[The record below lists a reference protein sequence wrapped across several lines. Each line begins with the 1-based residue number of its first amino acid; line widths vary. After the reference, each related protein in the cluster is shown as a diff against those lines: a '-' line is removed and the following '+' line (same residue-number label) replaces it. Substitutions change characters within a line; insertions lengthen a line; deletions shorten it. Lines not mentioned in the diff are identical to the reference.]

1 MYSGRQLKQPS
12 YVMHCSTNFSFVID
26 IVEIFMKFDTV
37 GSDTMYT
44 SNNTLG
50 SPDNRISDQNWPL

>member
-1 MYSGRQLKQPS
+1 M
-12 YVMHCSTNFSFVID
+12 ID

-44 SNNTLG
+44 NNNTLG
-50 SPDNRISDQNWPL
+50 FGLSDQNWPL